1 MSQRRNLN
9 VFDVLGLIDDGNDS
23 DVGDLLSED
32 DSDSDDDYTPNDE
45 TDNDDESEWD
55 DNDDIPLQQLQAA
68 AADSQPPKR
77 RRGDTNNY
85 TWRKTTYEPP
95 DTAFKGDPFDNPK
108 EISMPYQYF
117 QQFIDSEM
125 IEQLTEQTNIYA
137 FQQTGKLLAVT
148 QKELEQVIGMYFGM
162 GLVRM
167 PNSRMYWE
175 NDTRYAPVADIMS
188 RS

>member
-55 DNDDIPLQQLQAA
+55 DNDDITLQQLQAA

-77 RRGDTNNY
+77 RRGDMNNY

-95 DTAFKGDPFDNPK
+95 DTAFKGDQHA
-108 EISMPYQYF
+108 ISIF
-117 QQFIDSEM
+117 SA
-125 IEQLTEQTNIYA
+125 IY
-137 FQQTGKLLAVT
+137 
-148 QKELEQVIGMYFGM
+148 
-162 GLVRM
+162 
-167 PNSRMYWE
+167 
-175 NDTRYAPVADIMS
+175 
-188 RS
+188 

>member
-32 DSDSDDDYTPNDE
+32 DSDSDNDYTPNDE

-85 TWRKTTYEPP
+85 TWRKRHM
-95 DTAFKGDPFDNPK
+95 NLLILHSK
-108 EISMPYQYF
+108 EIHLIIQRKSARHINIF
-117 QQFIDSEM
+117 SNL
-125 IEQLTEQTNIYA
+125 LTA
-137 FQQTGKLLAVT
+137 K
-148 QKELEQVIGMYFGM
+148 
-162 GLVRM
+162 
-167 PNSRMYWE
+167 
-175 NDTRYAPVADIMS
+175 
-188 RS
+188 